1 MSLLHS
7 RLCVLTVLRREDA
20 GKNRNSRRTAL
31 NTVGS
36 VAFNEKQF
44 EVRTPDVTIKVSPER
59 AGLIETRVIDGVS
72 YILIRADD
80 GVQVNGVD
88 IKAIPHS
95 SAARC
100 AVPFSTG
107 CRRNDIR
114 HSGDPHSL
122 REC

>member
-1 MSLLHS
+1 MPLLHS
-7 RLCVLTVLRREDA
+7 RLCVLTVLRREDV

-36 VAFNEKQF
+36 VAVNEKQF

-88 IKAIPHS
+88 IKI
-95 SAARC
+95 
-100 AVPFSTG
+100 
-107 CRRNDIR
+107 
-114 HSGDPHSL
+114 
-122 REC
+122 